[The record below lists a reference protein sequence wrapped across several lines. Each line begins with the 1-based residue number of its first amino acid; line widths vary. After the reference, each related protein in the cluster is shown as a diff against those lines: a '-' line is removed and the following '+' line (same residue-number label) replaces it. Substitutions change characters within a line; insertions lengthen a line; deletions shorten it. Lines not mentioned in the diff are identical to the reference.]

1 MSPTRNDSMKR
12 PTKSFVVEVKR
23 SARKSSGFT
32 LSPRWD
38 VTAALQ
44 ESTAAS
50 LARSSQ
56 ATASA
61 IFQARNDATP
71 ANTTASDPP
80 PPVRR
85 ILPVIVMEAGPA
97 LEAIRITDPLDS
109 AVNVSEAAQRKP
121 PRRKTKTP
129 ERVGTPAA
137 PIVIASLEPVSPG
150 FDPDVA
156 GVLALP
162 AAANAERRER
172 GRPSDREDSLPR
184 GERWKR
190 RLPKFMR

>member
-44 ESTAAS
+44 ENTAAS
-50 LARSSQ
+50 LAKSSQ

-61 IFQARNDATP
+61 IFQAKNDATP
-71 ANTTASDPP
+71 GNVTASDPP

-85 ILPVIVMEAGPA
+85 ILPVIAIEAGPA
-97 LEAIRITDPLDS
+97 FETIRIPDPLDS
-109 AVNVSEAAQRKP
+109 AGNVSEAAQRRR

-129 ERVGTPAA
+129 ERVVTPAA
-137 PIVIASLEPVSPG
+137 PIIIASPEPVSSG
-150 FDPDVA
+150 LNQDVVD
-156 GVLALP
+156 VLTLP
-162 AAANAERRER
+162 AAANSERRER
-172 GRPSDREDSLPR
+172 GRPSDREDALPR